1 MTSRAF
7 TFLIIVLIVGI
18 AGVSYGEKMDWEK
31 MAVADF
37 TLNGYPMDMGYRLS
51 KSGDPELL
59 KDLYSGLTG
68 SPDKWV
74 RNNCAIA
81 ASYLKDDAHLIEIVS
96 AAFQNEKDETV
107 KKSLFRVLSSSS
119 SENNIPVLVSLIDQY
134 KSLTTLPESAY
145 RVDAIKSLGNFGD
158 KGWPFLE
165 NLLQSD
171 IIIDTDKLIAIQAL
185 ASSDTTPV
193 IPVLL
198 QYHNDDSYLVRNQV
212 IQSLAK
218 LSKLSLD
225 STTKDKVY
233 SALSQR
239 INDKEYTVR
248 IETLKAFVQLQ
259 DDRALPVIEKIAQ
272 VDPYETKEAIFQFG
286 KEVMETH
293 YPVREVAENMIGEY
307 KHVKTLRE
315 NPDLRLLMPSQY

>member
-1 MTSRAF
+1 MTIREL
-7 TFLIIVLIVGI
+7 TFLIIVLMIGI
-18 AGVSYGEKMDWEK
+18 AGISHGEKMDWEK

-51 KSGDPELL
+51 KSDDPELR
-59 KDLYSGLTG
+59 KALYSGLTG

-81 ASYLKDDAHLIEIVS
+81 ASYLKDDVHQIEIVS
-96 AAFQNEKDETV
+96 IAFQKEKDETV
-107 KKSLFRVLSSSS
+107 KKSLFRILSASSSD
-119 SENNIPVLVSLIDQY
+119 NNIPVLVSIIDQY
-134 KSLTTLPESAY
+134 KSLTAEPESSY
-145 RVDAIKSLGNFGD
+145 RKDAIKSLGNFGD

-165 NLLQSD
+165 NVIHSN
-171 IIIDTDKLIAIQAL
+171 IIIDSDKVIAIQAL

-193 IPVLL
+193 IPILL
-198 QYHNDDSYLVRNQV
+198 QYHNDNSSLIRNQV
-212 IQSLAK
+212 VQSLAK
-218 LSKLSLD
+218 LSRLSLD
-225 STTKDKVY
+225 STLKDNVFT
-233 SALSQR
+233 ALSQR
-239 INDKEYTVR
+239 INDKDYLVR

-272 VDPYETKEAIFQFG
+272 IDPYETKKAIFQFG

-293 YPVREVAENMIGEY
+293 YPVREVAANMIGEY

-315 NPDLRLLMPSQY
+315 NPDLRLLILNQY